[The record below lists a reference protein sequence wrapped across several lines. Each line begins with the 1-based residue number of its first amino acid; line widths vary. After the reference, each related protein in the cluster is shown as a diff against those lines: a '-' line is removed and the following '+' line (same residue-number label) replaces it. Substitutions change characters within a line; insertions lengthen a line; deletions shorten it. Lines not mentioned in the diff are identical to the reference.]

1 MLRYTSHRPVDNGLL
16 ALRALS
22 EAQVAEYR
30 FWRPCGRRV
39 CAFGCGGGNEGEVYA
54 ARRLFRDV
62 EPVLEGDEGEDDE
75 EERAS
80 MADSG
85 VDMRSV

>member
-1 MLRYTSHRPVDNGLL
+1 VESGLL
-16 ALRALS
+16 GLNALS

-39 CAFGCGGGNEGEVYA
+39 CAFGCGGGSEGEAYA

-62 EPVLEGDEGEDDE
+62 EDVVPGDGEGEEDEDEGHHQEN
-75 EERAS
+75 ERERE
-80 MADSG
+80 G
-85 VDMRSV
+85 VALV